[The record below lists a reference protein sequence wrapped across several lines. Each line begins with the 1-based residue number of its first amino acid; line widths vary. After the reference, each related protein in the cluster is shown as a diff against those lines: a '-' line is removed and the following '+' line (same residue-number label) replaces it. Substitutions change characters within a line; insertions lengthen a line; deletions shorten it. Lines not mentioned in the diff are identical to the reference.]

1 MPPSLPRSPGS
12 DISHDA
18 VYDRDSDILGWRE
31 SGDWVGPFWSL
42 PTSNVRDGCQP
53 CPGRR
58 RDHPSHGGSRDA
70 EVPAGMSAL
79 ARRILPICL
88 ISGRCAPDC
97 GMAQH
102 GDGAVAWMVGASR
115 PSPGQKDGTGA
126 LFAKPPPEI
135 GRAHV

>member
-1 MPPSLPRSPGS
+1 
-12 DISHDA
+12 
-18 VYDRDSDILGWRE
+18 
-31 SGDWVGPFWSL
+31 
-42 PTSNVRDGCQP
+42 
-53 CPGRR
+53 
-58 RDHPSHGGSRDA
+58 
-70 EVPAGMSAL
+70 MSAL

-126 LFAKPPPEI
+126 LFAKPTH
-135 GRAHV
+135 AHARGPRSDERRVGNEGVSTCRSWRTWKHYKKKSIKNNI

>member
-1 MPPSLPRSPGS
+1 
-12 DISHDA
+12 
-18 VYDRDSDILGWRE
+18 
-31 SGDWVGPFWSL
+31 
-42 PTSNVRDGCQP
+42 
-53 CPGRR
+53 
-58 RDHPSHGGSRDA
+58 
-70 EVPAGMSAL
+70 MSAL

-126 LFAKPPPEI
+126 LFAKPPP
-135 GRAHV
+135 AHARGPRLTPRSRGLSLVSARPGYDPACGCRSDEHTSELQSLLRNSYAVFCLKKKK

>member
-1 MPPSLPRSPGS
+1 MR
-12 DISHDA
+12 I
-18 VYDRDSDILGWRE
+18 
-31 SGDWVGPFWSL
+31 GDWSSDVCSSDL
-42 PTSNVRDGCQP
+42 HV
-53 CPGRR
+53 PGAGVT
-58 RDHPSHGGSRDA
+58 PAHGGSREA
-70 EVPAGMSAL
+70 EGPAGMSAL
-79 ARRILPICL
+79 TRRILPICL

-126 LFAKPPPEI
+126 LFAKQI

>member
-1 MPPSLPRSPGS
+1 
-12 DISHDA
+12 
-18 VYDRDSDILGWRE
+18 
-31 SGDWVGPFWSL
+31 
-42 PTSNVRDGCQP
+42 
-53 CPGRR
+53 
-58 RDHPSHGGSRDA
+58 
-70 EVPAGMSAL
+70 MSAL

-126 LFAKPPPEI
+126 LFAKPPP
-135 GRAHV
+135 AHARGHRLTSSSVARRVGNTCDSTRRSRWSTYDETQSQIYEQTEY